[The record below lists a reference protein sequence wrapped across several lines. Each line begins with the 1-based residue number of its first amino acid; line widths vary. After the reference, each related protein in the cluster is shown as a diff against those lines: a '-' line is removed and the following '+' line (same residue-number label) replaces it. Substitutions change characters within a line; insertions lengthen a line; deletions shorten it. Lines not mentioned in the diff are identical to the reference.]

1 MVARETRRLAAKTVL
16 DTKQNGRVPCG
27 VLTAVAAVAEDG
39 RRTLDRKPVT
49 HHDNSSATIGRTR
62 GSAGAYKV
70 MMRRNQPPRSPP
82 LQPGEGGTGPRSR
95 LRAPFVVG
103 GGGGGV
109 GIARGGR
116 PTGGDDVNERVG
128 TADESARVRSWN
140 AVFSTCLVA

>member
-70 MMRRNQPPRSPP
+70 MMRRNQPPPV
-82 LQPGEGGTGPRSR
+82 T
-95 LRAPFVVG
+95 AAAAG
-103 GGGGGV
+103 GGGGPDRGH
-109 GIARGGR
+109 GYARHSSSAAAAASVLRAEDAR
-116 PTGGDDVNERVG
+116 PAAAAMT
-128 TADESARVRSWN
+128 
-140 AVFSTCLVA
+140 